1 MIKSLKGKTQ
11 VHVLT
16 ITHFSGSYSFCNSQ
30 GLGMTKLR
38 CPFSAGNPVIV
49 LWLSSGIKRAWQ
61 RHQVVPRLT
70 IE

>member
-38 CPFSAGNPVIV
+38 CPGLFSRKSGYCFVVIK
-49 LWLSSGIKRAWQ
+49 WN
-61 RHQVVPRLT
+61 
-70 IE
+70 